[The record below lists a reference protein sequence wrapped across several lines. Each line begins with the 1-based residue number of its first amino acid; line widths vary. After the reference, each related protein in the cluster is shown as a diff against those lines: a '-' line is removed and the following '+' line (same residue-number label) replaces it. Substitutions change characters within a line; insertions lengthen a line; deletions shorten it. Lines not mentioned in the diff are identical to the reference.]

1 MSNAAAL
8 EVLERRLDELERN
21 GNALRMV
28 INDLRKEDGLPPRPD
43 GGGAGNGSSAANG
56 GGTGKLMSI
65 KSDTFFGQKM
75 QTAVR
80 GYLNMRRSSTGD
92 GPATPREIY
101 DAITAGGYQF
111 EAKEE
116 HTALV
121 GLRALLRK
129 RTAFFIKMPNGKYGL
144 TEWYPDA
151 RKPKAGS
158 TVAADAADENDT
170 DEEDDINLDAELDE
184 APKKKAVGGSG
195 GGVFE

>member
-8 EVLERRLDELERN
+8 EVLERRLDEIERN

-43 GGGAGNGSSAANG
+43 GGGVGGGIAPANGSGA
-56 GGTGKLMSI
+56 KLASI

-75 QTAVR
+75 QTAIR
-80 GYLNMRRSSTGD
+80 GYLNMRRASTGD

-151 RKPKAGS
+151 RKPKTAPGA
-158 TVAADAADENDT
+158 VADADDDGDDDENIDELLGDADE
-170 DEEDDINLDAELDE
+170 
-184 APKKKAVGGSG
+184 KKGAAA
-195 GGVFE
+195 

>member
-8 EVLERRLDELERN
+8 EVLERRLDEIERN
-21 GNALRMV
+21 GNALLMV
-28 INDLRKEDGLPPRPD
+28 INDLRKEDNLPPRLP
-43 GGGAGNGSSAANG
+43 GGGGSSGSSPAPNG
-56 GGTGKLMSI
+56 GGPAKLASI
-65 KSDTFFGQKM
+65 KSDTFFGKKM

-80 GYLNMRRSSTGD
+80 EYLNMRRTSNGD

-144 TEWYPDA
+144 TEWYPDM
-151 RKPKAGS
+151 RKPKS
-158 TVAADAADENDT
+158 TAVHADGDSDDDTDDDDDLIVVDAAGV
-170 DEEDDINLDAELDE
+170 A
-184 APKKKAVGGSG
+184 KKGAAA
-195 GGVFE
+195 